1 MFYLFLI
8 IAETTNMTSR
18 GNPYRTNFNTRTGGA
33 VSRAIQSSAKSSDD
47 LNPQNSWRSTV
58 SSTAVS
64 TTGTTEGVDLHRI
77 GGAVSRQVQSITG
90 NIQGNI
96 INNNNPY
103 VSHDDI
109 VTNATLSG
117 SSPPTNTTPK
127 ARNTVLV
134 IKAVY
139 RELRCLAPTVHPIK
153 RTITR
158 IKRKGTSGSG
168 GGSTNQLHQLRKLL
182 SLLNKYYHA

>member
-33 VSRAIQSSAKSSDD
+33 VSRAIQSSAISSDD

-117 SSPPTNTTPK
+117 SSPPTNTQGQK
-127 ARNTVLV
+127 HSSSYQGSVSRA
-134 IKAVY
+134 A
-139 RELRCLAPTVHPIK
+139 AS
-153 RTITR
+153 
-158 IKRKGTSGSG
+158 GTSGTSHQKNDNKNKKKR
-168 GGSTNQLHQLRKLL
+168 NQWKR
-182 SLLNKYYHA
+182 